1 MHFLSKNVAFLLF
14 IIYNADIN
22 LLFWIVILSIR
33 ISTKSL
39 KKYNMETTKTAY
51 GFTASN
57 NLTYNSQVK
66 SVADS
71 EVVFTISNL
80 YGENYIGIYHVPK
93 TSKLNPHKI
102 FKTGDFWE
110 VKISRIIKRER
121 RKSGYSYQENLIE
134 VEPLKLPTD
143 IYIAEHPIGSTVA
156 GKVITETKKGKQLL
170 IALGKNVHC
179 HIKRDH
185 HLSHGAIVSCRL
197 TGYNKKKKTISAE
210 LV

>member
-1 MHFLSKNVAFLLF
+1 MINVNDITAKETKNFLLNVRQ
-14 IIYNADIN
+14 Y
-22 LLFWIVILSIR
+22 V
-33 ISTKSL
+33 
-39 KKYNMETTKTAY
+39 
-51 GFTASN
+51 
-57 NLTYNSQVK
+57 
-66 SVADS
+66 S
-71 EVVFTISNL
+71 EHL
-80 YGENYIGIYHVPK
+80 DDLE
-93 TSKLNPHKI
+93 
-102 FKTGDFWE
+102 
-110 VKISRIIKRER
+110 
-121 RKSGYSYQENLIE
+121 
-134 VEPLKLPTD
+134 D